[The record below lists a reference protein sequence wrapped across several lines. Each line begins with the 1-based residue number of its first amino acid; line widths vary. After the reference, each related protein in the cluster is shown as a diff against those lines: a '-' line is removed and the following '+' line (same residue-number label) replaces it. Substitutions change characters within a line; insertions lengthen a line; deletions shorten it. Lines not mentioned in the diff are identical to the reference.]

1 MKDQYSRNAKR
12 TLAALCFLCV
22 FAASSAWATVVTWNF
37 NSNAAEGAVG
47 STSQTFTS
55 SGYSITANGF
65 TVGNPCTPLGLYYKS
80 SGADLPGLGVV
91 STSDHQ
97 LQGNGLY
104 PTTFIQLDVSSIVAQ
119 GFTDGKIQIGNVY
132 GTETFV
138 IYGSSSLG
146 DPGTQIGGIY
156 GSSSSLQFIS
166 IDDFADYNFI
176 SFGAVNGGVLPVA
189 FQATMAPVP
198 EMSSLFP
205 IIGLVVAISLTQLLR
220 RRRMAQS
227 RSGPR

>member
-1 MKDQYSRNAKR
+1 M
-12 TLAALCFLCV
+12 LAALSFLCI

-37 NSNAAEGAVG
+37 NPNGTEGATG

-55 SGYSITANGF
+55 SGYSITASGF
-65 TVGNPCTPLGLYYKS
+65 TVGSPCTPLGLYYKS

-104 PTTFIQLDVSSIVAQ
+104 PTTFIQLDVSSIIAQ

-146 DPGTQIGGIY
+146 DPGQQIGGLY

-166 IDDFADYNFI
+166 IDDFAEWNFI
-176 SFGAVNGGVLPVA
+176 SIGAVSGGVLPVA
-189 FQATMAPVP
+189 FQAAMAPIP

-205 IIGLVVAISLTQLLR
+205 IIGLVVAVSLTQLLR

-227 RSGPR
+227 RSASH

>member
-1 MKDQYSRNAKR
+1 MTDEIPEGSQCRGR
-12 TLAALCFLCV
+12 LAP
-22 FAASSAWATVVTWNF
+22 
-37 NSNAAEGAVG
+37 
-47 STSQTFTS
+47 SQ
-55 SGYSITANGF
+55 
-65 TVGNPCTPLGLYYKS
+65 L
-80 SGADLPGLGVV
+80 LGVV

-104 PTTFIQLDVSSIVAQ
+104 PTTFIQLDVSSIIAQ

-146 DPGTQIGGIY
+146 DPGQQIGGLY

-166 IDDFADYNFI
+166 LDDFAEWNFI
-176 SFGAVNGGVLPVA
+176 SIGAVSGGVLPVA
-189 FQATMAPVP
+189 FQATMAPIP

-205 IIGLVVAISLTQLLR
+205 IIGLVVAVSLTQLLR

-227 RSGPR
+227 RGGPR